1 MLRAGQNGLG
11 RSTVH
16 YSITSIAQNA
26 DALSAVWSGGAQT
39 DLPYLWLRDNCDC
52 SECRVVQTTEKRF
65 HLFRVAKQLRPL
77 QVSIDRAGSEDE
89 SISISWPDGHRTR
102 YRSSEIRGL
111 LSQPRFDLLH
121 WDGTFQPRKF
131 DYRRF
136 LASDR
141 VAAELI
147 EEFLRTGVCLLLDA
161 PTDPDSSEQLATR
174 LGPVREVL
182 FERIHNVVVDPKGYS
197 IAHTDLAVAPHND
210 FPSYTWPPS
219 VQALH
224 MLVNECEGGES
235 CVVDGF
241 RVLNELR
248 ADHPDKFNVL
258 CAVPVPFRIFSEE
271 YECNAANPMIEL
283 NSDGDVR
290 LLRFNTQQMQTI
302 PLSEPRLGDFYA
314 AYHELSRRV
323 NSASAQAS
331 FRLEDG
337 QILLCAGHRVLHG
350 RTVLRSNGRRH
361 LQDAYFE
368 HDNVRNH
375 LRLLHR
381 TGRI

>member
-1 MLRAGQNGLG
+1 MQQ
-11 RSTVH
+11 
-16 YSITSIAQNA
+16 SITSVARNV
-26 DALSAVWSGGAQT
+26 DDLTAVWSGGERT
-39 DLPYLWLRDNCDC
+39 RLPYLWLRDNCGC

-65 HLFRVAKQLRPL
+65 HIFRVAKDLRPL
-77 QVSIDRAGSEDE
+77 QVSIERTGSEHE
-89 SISISWPDGHRTR
+89 AISIAWPDGHRTR
-102 YRSSEIRGL
+102 FRSREIHGL
-111 LSQPRFDLLH
+111 LSRPRLDLRY
-121 WDGTFQPRKF
+121 WDSRFQPRKY
-131 DYRRF
+131 DYQRF
-136 LASDR
+136 LADDST
-141 VAAELI
+141 AAEMI
-147 EEFLRTGVCLLLDA
+147 EEILRTGVCVLVDA

-174 LGPVREVL
+174 LGPIREVL

-210 FPSYTWPPS
+210 FTSYNWPPS

-241 RVLNELR
+241 GVLNELR
-248 ADHPDKFNVL
+248 NDHPGKFDVL
-258 CAVPVPFRIFSEE
+258 CAVPVPFRLFSEE
-271 YECNAANPMIEL
+271 YECYAANPMVEL
-283 NSDGDVR
+283 DSGGEIR
-290 LLRFNTQQMQTI
+290 LLRFNTQQMQAI

-314 AYHELSRRV
+314 AYHELSRRI
-323 NSASAQAS
+323 NDPNAQAS
-331 FRLEDG
+331 VRLEGG

-350 RTVLRSNGRRH
+350 RTALRSKGRRH

-375 LRLLHR
+375 LRLLRR